1 MKLEELTALYSP
13 LDIEYAQA
21 MSGEYEDLS
30 FRSDEITIIAGL
42 KDGRI
47 SGFWRPVVA
56 VGDERLQKLHIE
68 RLYDICQNIYYM
80 DFLIDGKLSV
90 ISQFLLRHRHKARPY
105 YTQIIDVTKD
115 PTTLHSN
122 LRKSYKSL
130 INNRKEYIVSSGVIS
145 DLMDLHNHT
154 KGQTRSF
161 ETWHIQKQMINKG
174 EAFVIYDREIG
185 SIFGGAL
192 FYINNN
198 GIGYYASGT
207 SVKQHPNHAII
218 WNAIIHTQ
226 GLKYM
231 ELGEQVFS
239 GNEKLVNIS
248 KFKRGFGGE
257 TKTRLILEKEQ

>member
-30 FRSDEITIIAGL
+30 FKSDEVTVIAGL

-56 VGDERLQKLHIE
+56 VGDDKLQKLHIE
-68 RLYDICQNIYYM
+68 RLYDTCRNIYYM

-105 YTQIIDVTKD
+105 YTQIIDLTKSEEE
-115 PTTLHSN
+115 LHAN

-130 INNRKEYIVSSGVIS
+130 VSNTDNIKPTSIYEYQNIHERVKGKKRSQDTWEIMSNINY
-145 DLMDLHNHT
+145 MCC
-154 KGQTRSF
+154 
-161 ETWHIQKQMINKG
+161 
-174 EAFVIYDREIG
+174 
-185 SIFGGAL
+185 
-192 FYINNN
+192 
-198 GIGYYASGT
+198 
-207 SVKQHPNHAII
+207 VKQNAGVMII
-218 WNAIIHTQ
+218 INGECAYYMSAAGDNTHSILWYLIRESK
-226 GLKYM
+226 KYGCKLF
-231 ELGEQVFS
+231 ELGEQIFS

-248 KFKRGFGGE
+248 KFKRGFGG
-257 TKTRLILEKEQ
+257 TTQTRLILEKEQ